1 MTREQYL
8 LMREKQNFNIV
19 YEFYRENFDH
29 TKHHPFLSIND
40 LAQLLPMFGNINVIF
55 ENCCRHYDQKFN
67 ITFLSNKNGELIKAL

>member
-29 TKHHPFLSIND
+29 SKHHPFLSIND
-40 LAQLLPMFGNINVIF
+40 LAQLLPMFSNINLILD
-55 ENCCRHYDQKFN
+55 NCCRYYDEKFN
-67 ITFLSNKNGELIKAL
+67 VTILSDKDGNYIKAL